1 MIFLFK
7 NKLYDALFILIFIL
21 MVYLLTQLSKELIIF
36 YKYIYNLLLPFFV
49 GGIIAFIINIYVLK
63 LRKRGVPKN
72 ISIIIC
78 FSVLIYLIIF
88 IASNLVPIIINQ
100 INSLLENYPEILKN
114 LDKYILKIQNKEEIL
129 KIGSDLINNLGKF
142 GNLLLSPIISIYL
155 INDYDKI
162 KSKINNLDSN
172 LKDFFIKTNL
182 ELTSYFQNVIIVA
195 LLMSLT
201 SALLF
206 TMIGLEYSLLLGII
220 VGLTNIIPFIG
231 PYIGMGISGL
241 YALSISPI
249 KAIIVIIIIQ
259 ALQFV
264 ESNFISPYLHSRVV
278 KKSPLLIL
286 LSFMIFGSLFGI
298 IGMILAVPILSIITN
313 IIIYIKKYN
322 KMKQL

>member
-172 LKDFFIKTNL
+172 LKDF
-182 ELTSYFQNVIIVA
+182 
-195 LLMSLT
+195 
-201 SALLF
+201 
-206 TMIGLEYSLLLGII
+206 
-220 VGLTNIIPFIG
+220 
-231 PYIGMGISGL
+231 
-241 YALSISPI
+241 
-249 KAIIVIIIIQ
+249 
-259 ALQFV
+259 LQ
-264 ESNFISPYLHSRVV
+264 
-278 KKSPLLIL
+278 
-286 LSFMIFGSLFGI
+286 
-298 IGMILAVPILSIITN
+298 
-313 IIIYIKKYN
+313 
-322 KMKQL
+322 